1 MLVGDYDDKNAD
13 CDERWLVWRGGISSS
28 ISEISTQIGIIPQN
42 ENMGSNSL
50 KEHLGTNSLKE
61 HMGTNSLK
69 EHMRT
74 NPLNEHMGSNSL
86 NEHMGT
92 NSLNE
97 YIEYSLT
104 KLISITITPILPFA
118 PRTEVPEID
127 LV

>member
-28 ISEISTQIGIIPQN
+28 ISDISTQIGIIPLN
-42 ENMGSNSL
+42 ENM
-50 KEHLGTNSLKE
+50 GTNSLKE
-61 HMGTNSLK
+61 HLGTNSLK

-86 NEHMGT
+86 KEHMGT

>member
-28 ISEISTQIGIIPQN
+28 ISDISTQIGIIPLN
-42 ENMGSNSL
+42 EN
-50 KEHLGTNSLKE
+50 
-61 HMGTNSLK
+61 MGTNSLK

-86 NEHMGT
+86 KEHMGT